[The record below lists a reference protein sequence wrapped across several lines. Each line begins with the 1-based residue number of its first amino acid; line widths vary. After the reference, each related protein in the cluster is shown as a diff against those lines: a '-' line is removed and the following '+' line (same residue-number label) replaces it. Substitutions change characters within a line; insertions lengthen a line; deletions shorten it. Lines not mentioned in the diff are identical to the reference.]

1 MSNLRQSF
9 ITNLQVLAQ
18 RDDKIVLVVGDLGYS
33 VIEEFRATFPDKFIN
48 AGIAEQNMM
57 GFAAGLALQG
67 YKPYVYSIAN
77 FPTFRSAE
85 QFRNDVDYHN
95 LPIRVVSVG
104 GGVSYGSAGYSH
116 HAVQDFAL
124 MRLFP
129 NTSIVAPSSS
139 MELKRF
145 MLADE
150 HKSPAYIRIGKAE
163 PSAANQSDTWE
174 IKEHGFSVLNSGPSK
189 RAVVFSG
196 ALGDLPFKWVE
207 SMGYGVT
214 NCDLISVFH
223 WNRDEDWQLRETLQ
237 SYETLVTIEDHLGP
251 GGFGSFILELTNSLK
266 NKPLIQRVFLSP
278 EVVGAV
284 GSESYLLAKYLLL
297 EK

>member
-1 MSNLRQSF
+1 MTNLRQSF
-9 ITNLQVLAQ
+9 ISNLQVLAQ

-33 VIEEFRATFPDKFIN
+33 VIEEFEKNFPDRFVN

-85 QFRNDVDYHN
+85 QYRNDVDYHN
-95 LPIRVVSVG
+95 LPVRVVAVG

-116 HAVQDFAL
+116 HAVQDFSL
-124 MRLFP
+124 MRSFP
-129 NTSIVAPSSS
+129 NTSIVAPSRTS
-139 MELKRF
+139 ELERF
-145 MLADE
+145 MLTDDHA
-150 HKSPAYIRIGKAE
+150 SPAYLRIGKTE
-163 PSAANQSDTWE
+163 PSNVNQLENWVF
-174 IKEHGFSVLNSGPSK
+174 KGNGFSFLADGLS
-189 RAVVFSG
+189 RQAIVFSG
-196 ALGDLPFKWVE
+196 ALGDLPFRWAEKLAD
-207 SMGYGVT
+207 GGANY
-214 NCDLISVFH
+214 DLISVYH
-223 WNRDEDWQLRETLQ
+223 WNRNKDKDLRDTLEG
-237 SYETLVTIEDHLGP
+237 YEKLVTLEDHLGP

-266 NKPLIQRVFLSP
+266 NKPLVQRAYLSP

-284 GSESYLLAKYLLL
+284 GSEMHLLERFLLL